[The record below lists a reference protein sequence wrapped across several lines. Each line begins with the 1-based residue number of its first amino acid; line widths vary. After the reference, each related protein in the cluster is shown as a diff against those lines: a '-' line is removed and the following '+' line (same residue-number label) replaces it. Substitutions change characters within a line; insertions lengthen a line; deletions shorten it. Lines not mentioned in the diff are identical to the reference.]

1 MLLSDPKAQQ
11 FLQSEV
17 VPSWEMVREAP
28 KVTIDFGHGKKLERT
43 LKGNTVLYLCTPDGK
58 VLDAWPGVYTADD
71 FLRQAT
77 NSLAELRKLNIDP
90 GKPLTNTEAT
100 ALIAWHHRAA
110 AGYASRT
117 DMPIRTTTSKM
128 GVESPILKLL
138 GQPVDPPRGPYAYGL
153 ARQNAAQQTSPNPPP
168 TADQSRMRMLFARY
182 VARLHDASED
192 PMDASRATVVATGEV
207 APNLSPEELGRIA
220 VQKDSSNNSFY
231 VRPAV
236 HLWIASLDAIPTP
249 QTAKLD
255 VFKTILHVPIDDPYL
270 GLADV
275 LPPGTPKGKG

>member
-1 MLLSDPKAQQ
+1 MLLSDPKVQQ

-58 VLDAWPGVYTADD
+58 VLDAWPGVYTAGD

-77 NSLAELRKLNIDP
+77 NTLTELKALNIDP
-90 GKPLTNTEAT
+90 GKPLTDAEAT
-100 ALIAWHHRAA
+100 ALIAWHHKAA
-110 AGYASRT
+110 AGSASRT
-117 DMPIRTTTSKM
+117 DIPIRMTMGKA

-138 GQPVDPPRGPYAYGL
+138 GQPVDQRSVF
-153 ARQNAAQQTSPNPPP
+153 ARQTAATQNSAPV
-168 TADQSRMRMLFARY
+168 AASSERMRMLFERY

-192 PMDASRATVVATGEV
+192 PMDVSQARFIATGEESSK
-207 APNLSPEELGRIA
+207 LTPEELGRIA
-220 VQKDSSNNSFY
+220 VEKDSSNNSFY
-231 VRPAV
+231 VRPAI
-236 HLWIASLDAIPTP
+236 HLWMASLDAVPLAVD
-249 QTAKLD
+249 AKLP
-255 VFKTILHVPIDDPYL
+255 VFKTILHVPIDDPFL